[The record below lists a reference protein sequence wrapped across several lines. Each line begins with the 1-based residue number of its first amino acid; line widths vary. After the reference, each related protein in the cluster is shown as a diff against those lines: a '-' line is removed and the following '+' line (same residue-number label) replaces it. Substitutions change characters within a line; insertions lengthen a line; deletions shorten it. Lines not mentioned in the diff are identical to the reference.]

1 MPQLTT
7 PLPIDPQ
14 RDQDSAAVTED
25 ALATKVLATLHLE
38 RDWPFPLHSPL
49 PPSSLDGDQPTGL
62 GARDLPKRFTVTLLA
77 LAGAARPAK
86 ATAKSDWDDEARI
99 VGLPTA
105 EVLYS
110 VQEWFDRKPGLN
122 APQGPIRHR
131 AMLLAIRKLD
141 LAADYKRENA
151 APEWLSAMDKA
162 IPRQAEK
169 SRLKQASARIFSP
182 EGGDLEGSAA
192 GGTQPITT
200 PSEQA
205 QVAAVLQQ
213 PAGAARLM
221 ARIFDKAVR
230 AHLGRPAVARR
241 SDEDGLVSCALG
253 LLPAVLLH
261 GELQQQLA
269 AATVLRGLPPRAQPL
284 ADAGLPR
291 CFQVQMLQSPAQL
304 AAQARFALGGG
315 RAGGAPAAD
324 GATPADPLP
333 ALLDTVLALA
343 RDLVRIATDPLRA
356 QALGFDAAQFR
367 QWANRLGDDM
377 RESRLPARLHAVG
390 DESTAAYLTM
400 DLLPRLHRWKSH
412 HSKMAGPEANARSG
426 AAGAACGYAQALQAA
441 ADQTDYRPALPT
453 VLMQHGRPQ
462 TG

>member
-1 MPQLTT
+1 M
-7 PLPIDPQ
+7 
-14 RDQDSAAVTED
+14 
-25 ALATKVLATLHLE
+25 
-38 RDWPFPLHSPL
+38 
-49 PPSSLDGDQPTGL
+49 
-62 GARDLPKRFTVTLLA
+62 
-77 LAGAARPAK
+77 
-86 ATAKSDWDDEARI
+86 

-131 AMLLAIRKLD
+131 AMRGAIDRMGDETASQLVGTAPDWLL
-141 LAADYKRENA
+141 
-151 APEWLSAMDKA
+151 AMDKLYT
-162 IPRQAEK
+162 RQAGK
-169 SRLKQASARIFSP
+169 PSLKLASARIFSP
-182 EGGDLEGSAA
+182 NGGDLEGSAA
-192 GGTQPITT
+192 GGTQPIAS

-205 QVAAVLQQ
+205 QVAAVRQQ

-230 AHLGRPAVARR
+230 AHLGRPAVAMH
-241 SDEDGLVSCALG
+241 SDGDRLVSCVQG
-253 LLPAVLLH
+253 LLPAVLLY
-261 GELQQQLA
+261 GQPPQRLA
-269 AATVLRGLPPRAQPL
+269 AATVLRGQPPRAQPL

-291 CFQVQMLQSPAQL
+291 CFQVQMLQSPAHL

-315 RAGGAPAAD
+315 RAGGAPDAD

-367 QWANRLGDDM
+367 QWANKLEDDM
-377 RESRLPARLHAVG
+377 RESRLPARRQAAG
-390 DESTAAYLTM
+390 DETTAAYLTM
-400 DLLPRLHRWKSH
+400 DLRPRLHRWKSH
-412 HSKMAGPEANARSG
+412 HSKMAGPEPTANARSG

-441 ADQTDYRPALPT
+441 ADQANYRPALPT